1 MYVNHEHKRR
11 NERCGLMHMHI
22 CYYSQQLT
30 GKKAKVSNVKQ
41 QQQHKKGKKIEY
53 YNPV

>member
-1 MYVNHEHKRR
+1 
-11 NERCGLMHMHI
+11 MHMHT

-41 QQQHKKGKKIEY
+41 QQNKKIKK
-53 YNPV
+53 NRILQSRISK